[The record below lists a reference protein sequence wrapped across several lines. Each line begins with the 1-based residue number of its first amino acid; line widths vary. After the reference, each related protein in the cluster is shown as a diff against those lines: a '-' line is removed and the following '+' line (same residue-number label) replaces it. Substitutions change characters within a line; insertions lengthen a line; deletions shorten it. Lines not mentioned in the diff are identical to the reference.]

1 MDKTG
6 TIDWVKI
13 DIGDDDDHGH
23 LIKPEDRLSVAMS
36 RQ

>member
-13 DIGDDDDHGH
+13 DIGDHDHGH